1 MEYTTE
7 LVMGLAV
14 KEDAGGDLDSKVASA
29 RELVKEVKRVKS
41 DVWLFLRLLA
51 LIVACDLLL
60 LGIGQQPLKSI
71 WALELTKIKTLRDI
85 IVLTSV
91 KELPKDFRLTGRNRV
106 LPIAQSLWDS
116 DEQVKEKTIVLVNAL
131 ERLQIAQNN
140 VRDKL
145 RALELSL
152 SSYPSIPIGSKT

>member
-1 MEYTTE
+1 M
-7 LVMGLAV
+7 
-14 KEDAGGDLDSKVASA
+14 
-29 RELVKEVKRVKS
+29 
-41 DVWLFLRLLA
+41 
-51 LIVACDLLL
+51 
-60 LGIGQQPLKSI
+60 
-71 WALELTKIKTLRDI
+71 
-85 IVLTSV
+85 LTSV

-116 DEQVKEKTIVLVNAL
+116 DEQVKEKTIALVNAL

-152 SSYPSIPIGSKT
+152 SSYSSIPIGSKT

>member
-1 MEYTTE
+1 VDGTALPGNFRPDIFY
-7 LVMGLAV
+7 
-14 KEDAGGDLDSKVASA
+14 
-29 RELVKEVKRVKS
+29 
-41 DVWLFLRLLA
+41 RLK
-51 LIVACDLLL
+51 
-60 LGIGQQPLKSI
+60 QPLKSI

-116 DEQVKEKTIVLVNAL
+116 DEQVKEKTIALVNAL